1 MTSVIHKA
9 TEVAT
14 TPNRKRD
21 ASARYSA
28 FQGRHWRQ
36 KQVAPRDA
44 PSSCKWTGGVFYS
57 AWRCNMLDLNL
68 IREQPDLVRTA
79 LNNRQMDS
87 SPVDDILRLVEKR
100 RSLLTQ
106 VEALKAERNAVSKE
120 IGKLKDA
127 AEREQKITA
136 MREVGERI
144 AALDK
149 EVAEVEAE
157 LNSLTAALP
166 NIPDKRTPIGAS
178 EEENVVIKT
187 VGQLPEFD
195 FEPKAHWDLGPALGI
210 IDFERGTKITGS
222 RFYVLSGAGAR
233 LQRALIAFMLDL
245 HIRQGYTEKYLPFM
259 VRTATVFGAGQL
271 PKFADNLYKDHEE
284 DLYFV
289 PTAEVPLTGLH
300 MDEILEEGQLPLFY
314 TGYTPCFRREKMS
327 AGRDVRGIKRG
338 HQFDKVEMYMYA
350 KPEES
355 DTLLE
360 KMREDAE
367 ATCAALGFTYRV
379 KQLCTGDLG
388 FGSAIT
394 YDIEVWAPGCN
405 EWLEVSSVS
414 NVRDFQAR
422 RANIKYRPL
431 DGGKSR
437 FLHTLNGSGLGLPRT
452 LIAVMENNQQ
462 ADGSIVVPEVLR
474 PWMGGVDII
483 RP

>member
-1 MTSVIHKA
+1 
-9 TEVAT
+9 
-14 TPNRKRD
+14 
-21 ASARYSA
+21 
-28 FQGRHWRQ
+28 
-36 KQVAPRDA
+36 
-44 PSSCKWTGGVFYS
+44 
-57 AWRCNMLDLNL
+57 MLDLNL
-68 IREQPDLVRTA
+68 IREKPDLVRTS
-79 LNNRQMDS
+79 LKNRQMETAS
-87 SPVDDILRLVEKR
+87 VDGILRLDEKR
-100 RSLLTQ
+100 RALLTQ

-127 AEREQKITA
+127 AEREQKIAA
-136 MREVGERI
+136 MREVGDQI
-144 AALDK
+144 TALDK
-149 EVAEVEAE
+149 EVAEAEAE
-157 LNSLTAALP
+157 LNVLTAALP
-166 NIPDKRTPIGAS
+166 NIPDERTPIGAS
-178 EEENVVIKT
+178 EDENVVLRT
-187 VGQLPEFD
+187 MGQLPEFD
-195 FEPKAHWDLGPALGI
+195 FEPKPHWELGPALGI
-210 IDFERGTKITGS
+210 LDFERGTKITGS
-222 RFYVLSGAGAR
+222 RFYVLNGPGAR

-300 MDEILEEGQLPLFY
+300 MDEILDEAQLPLFY
-314 TGYTPCFRREKMS
+314 TAYTPCFRREKMS

-338 HQFDKVEMYMYA
+338 HQFDKVEMYMYT

-367 ATCAALGFTYRV
+367 ATCTALGFTYRV

-388 FGSAIT
+388 FQSAIT
-394 YDIEVWAPGCN
+394 YDLEVWAPGCN

-422 RANIKYRPL
+422 RANIKYRPA
-431 DGGKSR
+431 DGGKVR
-437 FLHTLNGSGLGLPRT
+437 FPHTLNGSGLGLPRT

-462 ADGSIVVPEVLR
+462 EDGSIVVPEVLR
-474 PWMGGVDII
+474 PWMGGVDVIK
-483 RP
+483 